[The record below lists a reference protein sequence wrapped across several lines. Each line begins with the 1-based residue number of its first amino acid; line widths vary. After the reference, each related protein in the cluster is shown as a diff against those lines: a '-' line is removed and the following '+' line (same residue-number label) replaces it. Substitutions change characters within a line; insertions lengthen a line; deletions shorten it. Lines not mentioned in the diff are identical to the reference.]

1 MRTSVWIPTPMSKL
15 VTKRENL
22 NNALEN
28 DKRKEIE
35 NKKVYI

>member
-1 MRTSVWIPTPMSKL
+1 MRTSVWIPTYMSKL
-15 VTKRENL
+15 ATKRENL